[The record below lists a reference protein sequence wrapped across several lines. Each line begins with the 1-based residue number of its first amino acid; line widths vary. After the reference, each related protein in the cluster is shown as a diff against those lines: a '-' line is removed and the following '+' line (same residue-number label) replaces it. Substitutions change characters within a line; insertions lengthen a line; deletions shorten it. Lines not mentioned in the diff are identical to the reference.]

1 MSTTDKKQDEATN
14 VLATGSNQRCHIL
27 TREGTT
33 TEFHSSTSRTPL
45 VDY

>member
-1 MSTTDKKQDEATN
+1 MQVEIFN
-14 VLATGSNQRCHIL
+14 L
-27 TREGTT
+27 TCETSKVNSRMAKT